1 MRCAARRSSPPSW
14 ALSSNARGRGVAN
27 LLMAAAEG
35 DAASRGLTLLTLDTA
50 SDVAERLYTRRGWQR
65 VGVIPDFALLPDGRL
80 CGTTIFYLAI
90 RP

>member
-1 MRCAARRSSPPSW
+1 M
-14 ALSSNARGRGVAN
+14 RGRGVAN
-27 LLMAAAEG
+27 LLMAAAEA
-35 DAASRGLTLLTLDTA
+35 DAAFRGLTLLTLDTA